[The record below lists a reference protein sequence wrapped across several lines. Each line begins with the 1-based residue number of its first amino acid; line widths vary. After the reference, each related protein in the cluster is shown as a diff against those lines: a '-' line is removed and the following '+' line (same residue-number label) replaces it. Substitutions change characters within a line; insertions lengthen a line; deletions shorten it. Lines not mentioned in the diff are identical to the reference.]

1 MMDQT
6 KPFFRAINEL
16 CEEMNIEISEYS
28 FGLIKQLKRDGKI
41 RSLVR
46 YKLDLNSG
54 TACDIANDKY
64 ATYEILKANKVPIIE
79 HTMIFNPKTRKDYVT
94 ALDLQIAK
102 ALFNKYNRKMVIKAN
117 NSYQGKEVFLID
129 EEAMVEKTILDIFNR
144 NNDSLSLCPF
154 ENLKNEYRVIVL
166 DNECLFS
173 YKKDKPV
180 IKGDGKKSISDYL
193 IDLKIEKPDKN
204 LDLDYIPKQ
213 GEEVE
218 LNWKFNLSGG
228 ATPQKITDTALKY
241 EIEKIAIQA
250 AKAINIKFASVD
262 IVENTNKELKV
273 MEINATVC
281 MNKFSENYENGY
293 EISKEI
299 YRKALEKC
307 FE

>member
-1 MMDQT
+1 MDQT
-6 KPFFRAINEL
+6 KPFFRVITEL

-28 FGLIKQLKRDGKI
+28 FGLIKQLKKDGKI
-41 RSLVR
+41 RNLVR

-54 TACDIANDKY
+54 TSCDIANDKY
-64 ATYEILKANKVPIIE
+64 ATFEILKSNKVPIIE

-117 NSYQGKEVFLID
+117 NSYQGKEVFLIT
-129 EEAMVEKTILDIFNR
+129 EEDMVEKTILDVFNR

-180 IKGDGKKSISDYL
+180 VIGDGVKSISDFL

-204 LDLDYIPKQ
+204 LDMDYIPKI

-228 ATPQKITDTALKY
+228 AVPKEIDNMNSKL
-241 EIEKIAIQA
+241 EIEKIALMA
-250 AKAINIKFASVD
+250 AKAINIRFASID
-262 IVENTNKELKV
+262 IVENTNNEFKV

-281 MNKFSENYENGY
+281 MNKFSENFENGY

>member
-1 MMDQT
+1 MDQT
-6 KPFFRAINEL
+6 KPFFRIINEL
-16 CEEMNIEISEYS
+16 CEEMGIEISEYS
-28 FGLIKQLKRDGKI
+28 FGLIKQLKKNGRI
-41 RSLVR
+41 RNLVR

-54 TACDIANDKY
+54 TSCDIANDKY
-64 ATYEILKANKVPIIE
+64 ATYEILKSNNVPIIE

-117 NSYQGKEVFLID
+117 NSYQGKEVFLIK
-129 EEAMVEKTILDIFNR
+129 EEDMVEKTILDIFNR

-173 YKKDKPV
+173 YKKDKPIV
-180 IKGDGKKSISDYL
+180 IGDGNKSIADFL
-193 IDLKIEKPDKN
+193 IDLKIEKPDSN
-204 LDLDYIPKQ
+204 LDLDYIPKN

-228 ATPQKITDTALKY
+228 AKPKEITDKILKC
-241 EIEKIAIQA
+241 EIEKIAILA
-250 AKAINIKFASVD
+250 AKAINIRFASID
-262 IVENTNKELKV
+262 IVENTNNELKV

-293 EISKEI
+293 GISKEL
-299 YRKALEKC
+299 YRKALIKC